1 MGRLVWWCC
10 ACVTAGIGILCIFAW
25 WGWSAAVVLVA
36 FGTLVAAVVASS
48 VWSGDDV
55 QGAGRKIAK
64 TTGAG
69 AVLGPA
75 VAGLIAAFGSAGLL
89 IALILAVTMPSLTAL
104 VRARWFPPARPDETG
119 RHEALPDE
127 THRGDT
133 RPHEALPDETQP
145 GDTRPDEAQ
154 YDRPQPSETQ
164 ANDAQPGETQPGGMQ
179 PDETKANDGR
189 PGGTRPGDTQPA
201 ETQPGE
207 ARPHEAQSGETHAN
221 GAQPGETQANE
232 AQPGQAQSGETQA
245 NDAQPGDAQPNDAQ
259 PGETQPDGVQP
270 GQAEPGETQAGGAQ
284 PGEVWPVGGRA
295 GDGQAAAAQSGAAQ
309 SGAAAELARL
319 DDEALCLEWRRS
331 FFRLEAASTASA
343 RLAVVQERQGYLD
356 ELHRRSPDG
365 LAAWFASG
373 ARASGDPLPY
383 VDETRR
389 RIE

>member
-1 MGRLVWWCC
+1 M
-10 ACVTAGIGILCIFAW
+10 TAGIGILCIFAW

-75 VAGLIAAFGSAGLL
+75 IAGLIAAFGSAGLL

-104 VRARWFPPARPDETG
+104 VRARWFPPARPNDTEP
-119 RHEALPDE
+119 HEALPDE

-145 GDTRPDEAQ
+145 GDTRPHEAQ
-154 YDRPQPSETQ
+154 YGGPQPSETQ
-164 ANDAQPGETQPGGMQ
+164 ANDAQPGETWPHQAQSGG
-179 PDETKANDGR
+179 
-189 PGGTRPGDTQPA
+189 
-201 ETQPGE
+201 TQPGE
-207 ARPHEAQSGETHAN
+207 ARPHEAQSGEAQSSQTHANDAQPGDAQPN

-270 GQAEPGETQAGGAQ
+270 GQAEPGETQADDAQ
-284 PGEVWPVGGRA
+284 RGEVWPVGGRA

-343 RLAVVQERQGYLD
+343 RLAVVQERQRYLD

>member
-1 MGRLVWWCC
+1 M
-10 ACVTAGIGILCIFAW
+10 TAGIGILCIFAW

-119 RHEALPDE
+119 SHEALPDE
-127 THRGDT
+127 THRSDT
-133 RPHEALPDETQP
+133 RPHEAVPDETQP
-145 GDTRPDEAQ
+145 DTRPDEAP
-154 YDRPQPSETQ
+154 YGGPRPSETR
-164 ANDAQPGETQPGGMQ
+164 ANDAQPGETQLGETQTGGMQ
-179 PDETKANDGR
+179 PD
-189 PGGTRPGDTQPA
+189 
-201 ETQPGE
+201 
-207 ARPHEAQSGETHAN
+207 
-221 GAQPGETQANE
+221 
-232 AQPGQAQSGETQA
+232 
-245 NDAQPGDAQPNDAQ
+245 DAQ
-259 PGETQPDGVQP
+259 PGETQPDGAQP
-270 GQAEPGETQAGGAQ
+270 GQAEPGETQAGDAQ
-284 PGEVWPVGGRA
+284 PGEGWPVGGRA

-309 SGAAAELARL
+309 SGAAGELARL

-343 RLAVVQERQGYLD
+343 RLAVVQERQRYLD